1 MRFAFAALLALV
13 FPWLTAQNA
22 SAHGLGIEARLQDSM
37 VHIQVYY
44 DDNSPVSNGKLRLL
58 DAANLLLLEGT
69 TNAQGLFS
77 FPSPPVGKYRV
88 EVHVDDGHF
97 AKTTIAIPPPSSS
110 DASSEN
116 AMVSD
121 GLSRADRTGAR
132 KWGMA
137 VFGLVV
143 IAAGAMLLQL
153 FFQKRKPKAPSD
165 SPS

>member
-22 SAHGLGIEARLQDSM
+22 SAHGLGIEARLQDST

-110 DASSEN
+110 EPSSEN

-132 KWGMA
+132 KWVMA
-137 VFGLVV
+137 LIGLL
-143 IAAGAMLLQL
+143 ILALGPMALKWFAKKLQ
-153 FFQKRKPKAPSD
+153 QTKYISQI
-165 SPS
+165 

>member
-13 FPWLTAQNA
+13 FPLLTAQIA
-22 SAHGLGIEARLQDSM
+22 SAHGLGIEARLQDST

-77 FPSPPVGKYRV
+77 FPSLPVGKYRV

-97 AKTTIAIPPPSSS
+97 TKTTIAIPPPSSS

-132 KWGMA
+132 KWVMA
-137 VFGLVV
+137 LIGLL
-143 IAAGAMLLQL
+143 ILALGTMALKWFAKKLQ
-153 FFQKRKPKAPSD
+153 QTKYISKI
-165 SPS
+165 

>member
-22 SAHGLGIEARLQDSM
+22 SAHGLGIEARLQDST

-77 FPSPPVGKYRV
+77 FPSPPVGKYQV

-132 KWGMA
+132 KWVMA

-143 IAAGAMLLQL
+143 IAAGAMLLQW
-153 FFQKRKPKAPSD
+153 FSQKRNPKAPSG

>member
-1 MRFAFAALLALV
+1 LLALV

-22 SAHGLGIEARLQDSM
+22 SAHGLGIEARLQDST

-97 AKTTIAIPPPSSS
+97 AKTTIAIPSPSSS

-132 KWGMA
+132 KWVMA

-143 IAAGAMLLQL
+143 IAAGAMLLQW
-153 FFQKRKPKAPSD
+153 FSQKRNPKAS
-165 SPS
+165 SGSSS

>member
-22 SAHGLGIEARLQDSM
+22 SGHGLGIEARLQDST

-77 FPSPPVGKYRV
+77 FPSPPVGKYQV

-97 AKTTIAIPPPSSS
+97 AETTIAIPPPSSS

-132 KWGMA
+132 KWVMA

-143 IAAGAMLLQL
+143 IAAGAMLLQW
-153 FFQKRKPKAPSD
+153 FSQKRNPKAPSG

>member
-22 SAHGLGIEARLQDSM
+22 SAHGLGIEARLQDST

-97 AKTTIAIPPPSSS
+97 TKTTIAIPPPSSS

-132 KWGMA
+132 KWVMA
-137 VFGLVV
+137 LIGLL
-143 IAAGAMLLQL
+143 ILALGTMALKWFAK
-153 FFQKRKPKAPSD
+153 KRQQTNSISQP
-165 SPS
+165 

>member
-13 FPWLTAQNA
+13 FPLLTAQIA
-22 SAHGLGIEARLQDSM
+22 SAHGLGIEARLQDST

-97 AKTTIAIPPPSSS
+97 TKTTIAIPPPSSS

-116 AMVSD
+116 AMVSY

-132 KWGMA
+132 KWVMA
-137 VFGLVV
+137 LIGLL
-143 IAAGAMLLQL
+143 ILALGTMALKWFAKKLQ
-153 FFQKRKPKAPSD
+153 QTKYISKI
-165 SPS
+165 

>member
-22 SAHGLGIEARLQDSM
+22 SAHGLGIEARLQDST

-69 TNAQGLFS
+69 TN
-77 FPSPPVGKYRV
+77 
-88 EVHVDDGHF
+88 GHF
-97 AKTTIAIPPPSSS
+97 TKTTIAIPPPSSS

-153 FFQKRKPKAPSD
+153 FFQKRKPEAPSD

>member
-13 FPWLTAQNA
+13 FPLLTAQIA
-22 SAHGLGIEARLQDSM
+22 SAHGLGIEARLQDST

-97 AKTTIAIPPPSSS
+97 TKTTIAIPPPSSS

-132 KWGMA
+132 KWVMA
-137 VFGLVV
+137 LIGLL
-143 IAAGAMLLQL
+143 ILALGTMALKWFAKKLQ
-153 FFQKRKPKAPSD
+153 QTKYISKI
-165 SPS
+165 